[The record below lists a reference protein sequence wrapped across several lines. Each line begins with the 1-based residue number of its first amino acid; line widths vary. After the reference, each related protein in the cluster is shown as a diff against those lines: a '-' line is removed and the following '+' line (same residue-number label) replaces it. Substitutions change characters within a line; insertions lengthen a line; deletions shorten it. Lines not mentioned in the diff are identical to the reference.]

1 MINRGVGTGLI
12 WSWQLM
18 VLPVIGWLIS
28 TPAGLAQSWETD
40 VARFDPS
47 QPVHLRVINR
57 TPYPIEYGL
66 TDPRPQVKE
75 VQAGDQ
81 IELKQIRI
89 PNCLGLNTPMLA
101 PVVYQVS
108 ALADNWIRVEVR
120 VSPEIYG
127 VHCLDLRQDGEIY
140 VY

>member
-1 MINRGVGTGLI
+1 MINRGRGLS
-12 WSWQLM
+12 WSGQLA
-18 VLPVIGWLIS
+18 VLPLGALLLS
-28 TPAGLAQSWETD
+28 TPVGLAQSLPAD
-40 VARFDPS
+40 VTRFDPS

-101 PVVYQVS
+101 PVIYQVS
-108 ALADNWIRVEVR
+108 SLADNWIRVEVR